1 MKNKRIL
8 FIYLMIALVA
18 FGVVTYFISR
28 PQQQQQELIP
38 QQFAQLPE
46 KAKQIAKFHHGPAV
60 KHVAFS
66 PVDSSLIASADING
80 TIRLWDI
87 DNGKNE
93 IKTLGHPISSA
104 AIGFSPDGKM
114 LVSAKSTLILWDIDT
129 GKKINTLATSF
140 KEFAFSPDG
149 NLLAT
154 VDISVKI
161 WDIRNP
167 KQIIELETLP
177 FDKEY
182 KVESQACAVDISPD
196 GKLIAAGY
204 TDGVVNVWNLQ
215 TKKLEKTLESSI
227 LRMESLKFSPNNSY
241 LYAIGNECINYGAK
255 SYVMWELPSWQQKG
269 TVLRGN
275 VENLVFSQN
284 EKVCISANPHPYTGR
299 GIEFWSV
306 ESGVPLTSIQSHASD
321 ISLSHDGKLLVGG
334 DHDGFVHVWEF
345 NSQQLELTNP
355 SSDVIR
361 IVYFLPK
368 NKETPPN
375 IVEKLD
381 RSIRNVQEFYADEME
396 RNGIG
401 RKTFTYETDENGK
414 VRVYIIREDD
424 NKSYDLSNG
433 IWLGVADE
441 ISDLF
446 WAVGKVIPSG
456 FNEKFLFPTRD
467 ARLVK
472 GNIWMDEIEG
482 ISHSRIVYTLKSE
495 LNHKSVAYVLR
506 EAFGVLYFPPKIE
519 RNSLKSF
526 IFRVN
531 YKMPW
536 SKKWWKLSKCQAEWL
551 DRSRYFNPNQPY
563 FDKRPEIDLN
573 IKTAEET
580 GSRLFQFT
588 VADEDGVHQVQLFV
602 PSDITDQW
610 RINKFFECQALN
622 GKDKA
627 TVVFEISDPDIKAV
641 KLRMI
646 DMHGNISSRE
656 FHIKEETSGPEK
668 AP

>member
-1 MKNKRIL
+1 M
-8 FIYLMIALVA
+8 
-18 FGVVTYFISR
+18 GVVIYFISR

-46 KAKQIAKFHHGPAV
+46 KAKLIAEFYYADIPIQS
-60 KHVAFS
+60 VAFS
-66 PVDSSLIASADING
+66 PVDSSLIASVDTNA
-80 TIRLWDI
+80 TIKLWDI
-87 DNGKNE
+87 NNTKE
-93 IKTLGHPISSA
+93 PIKILGHPGMYA
-104 AIGFSPDGKM
+104 TIGFSPTGELLASLGSGK
-114 LVSAKSTLILWDIDT
+114 LILWDIASGT
-129 GKKINTLATSF
+129 KINSLEPSSRN
-140 KEFAFSPDG
+140 FAFSPDG
-149 NLLAT
+149 HQLAT
-154 VDISVKI
+154 VHNEVKL
-161 WDIRNP
+161 WDIQNP
-167 KQIIELETLP
+167 KQIKVIDTLP
-177 FDKEY
+177 FEEKQ
-182 KVESQACAVDISPD
+182 KIRSWACAVAISTD
-196 GKLIAAGY
+196 GKSIAAGY
-204 TDGVVNVWNLQ
+204 ANGSVNVWNLQ

-227 LRMESLKFSPNNSY
+227 LRMESLKFSPNNGY
-241 LYAIGNECINYGAK
+241 LYAIGNEWINYGAK

-334 DHDGFVHVWEF
+334 DHNGFVHVWEL

-381 RSIRNVQEFYADEME
+381 RSIRSVQEFYADEME

-433 IWLGVADE
+433 IWLGIADE

-482 ISHSRIVYTLKSE
+482 ISHSRIVYTLISE

-519 RNSLKSF
+519 RNSLKRF

-536 SKKWWKLSKCQAEWL
+536 SKKWWKLSECQAEWL
-551 DRSRYFNPNQPY
+551 DRSRYFNPNQPF

-573 IKTAEET
+573 IKTTEKT
-580 GSRLFQFT
+580 GSRLFQFE
-588 VADEDGVHQVQLFV
+588 VSDEDGVHQIQLFV
-602 PSDITDQW
+602 PSDIKDQW
-610 RINKFFECQALN
+610 QINKFLDCQGLN
-622 GKDKA
+622 GKDSA
-627 TVVFEISDPDIKAV
+627 AVEFEISDSEIMKV

-656 FHIKEETSGPEK
+656 FHIKEETSEPDK
-668 AP
+668 AQ